1 MLVMTEAR
9 AEEKQAEAEAKQA
22 EAEAKQ
28 ADEMGVGVEKKAEA
42 K

>member
-1 MLVMTEAR
+1 MATVEEWAK
-9 AEEKQAEAEAKQA
+9 EKQAEP